1 MNNTKL
7 DSYIGFAVRSNKVIF
22 GVDRLLES
30 KKIPLVVMYDEEL
43 GANSLKHIKLYC
55 ERKSVTNY
63 SMPHG
68 YLANLLKREKVKVI
82 SIIDVSL
89 GSAIIKD
96 LDSKQEVY
104 KTEDMKSVEINIDDN
119 DENVDMTK

>member
-55 ERKSVTNY
+55 ERKSVTSY

-104 KTEDMKSVEINIDDN
+104 KSDDMKSEEINIDDN

>member
-55 ERKSVTNY
+55 ERKSVTSY

-96 LDSKQEVY
+96 LDSKKEVN
-104 KTEDMKSVEINIDDN
+104 KTEDMKSEEINIDDN

>member
-1 MNNTKL
+1 MNTKL

-30 KKIPLVVMYDEEL
+30 KKTPFVVLYDEEL

-55 ERKSVTNY
+55 ERKSVENY
-63 SMPHG
+63 SLQHN

-82 SIIDVSL
+82 SIIDASL
-89 GSAIIKD
+89 GTAIIKA
-96 LDSKQEVY
+96 LDELQVKE
-104 KTEDMKSVEINIDDN
+104 
-119 DENVDMTK
+119 

>member
-22 GVDRLLES
+22 GVDRLLDS
-30 KKIPLVVMYDEEL
+30 KKVPLVVMYDEEL

-55 ERKSVTNY
+55 ERKSVTSY

-68 YLANLLKREKVKVI
+68 YLANLLKREKVKVLA
-82 SIIDVSL
+82 IIDVSL
-89 GSAIIKD
+89 GTAIIKD
-96 LDSKQEVY
+96 LDSKREV
-104 KTEDMKSVEINIDDN
+104 DKSEEINITDN
-119 DENVDMTK
+119 ENVNMTK

>member
-55 ERKSVTNY
+55 ERKSVTSY

-82 SIIDVSL
+82 SIIDISL

-96 LDSKQEVY
+96 LDGKQELY
-104 KTEDMKSVEINIDDN
+104 KSEDMKSEEINIDDN

>member
-55 ERKSVTNY
+55 ERKSVTSY

-104 KTEDMKSVEINIDDN
+104 KSEDMKSEEINIDHN